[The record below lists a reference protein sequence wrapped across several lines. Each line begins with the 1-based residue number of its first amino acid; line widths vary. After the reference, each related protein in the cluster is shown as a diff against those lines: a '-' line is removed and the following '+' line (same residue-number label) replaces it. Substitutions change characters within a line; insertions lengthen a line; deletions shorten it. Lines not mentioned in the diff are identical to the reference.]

1 MLGLGPTWVLSASF
15 YMSMMA
21 LYYANVVASQS
32 ELERQVQNHRA
43 TAIQLHEAK
52 EEAEAANRAKSA
64 FLAKMSHQLRTTLN
78 AVTGYSEL
86 VLVDAELDGRK
97 HHLVADFRHIIPT

>member
-32 ELERQVQNHRA
+32 ELEREVQNHRA

-52 EEAEAANRAKSA
+52 EEAEAANRAKSE
-64 FLAKMSHQLRTTLN
+64 FLAKMSHELRTPLN
-78 AVTGYSEL
+78 ALIGSTHIL
-86 VLVDAELDGRK
+86 LHAAELHGRNP
-97 HHLVADFRHIIPT
+97 HQ